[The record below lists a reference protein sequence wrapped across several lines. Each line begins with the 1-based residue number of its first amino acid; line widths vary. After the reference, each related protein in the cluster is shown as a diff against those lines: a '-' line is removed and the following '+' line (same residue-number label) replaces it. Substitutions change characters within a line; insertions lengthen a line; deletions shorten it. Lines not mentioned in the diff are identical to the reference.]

1 MVFFQQMVLGQL
13 YSHMQKD
20 KFRPLPHIT
29 HKNDVKMD
37 YRPKSMKLLGEYVR
51 KIFVTLD

>member
-13 YSHMQKD
+13 DSHMQKD
-20 KFRPLPHIT
+20 KFRLLPQIM

-37 YRPKSMKLLGEYVR
+37 YRALGEIILKVWNF
-51 KIFVTLD
+51 KEKT